1 MSLKPSTHGG
11 GAASAGFV
19 GFTAASG
26 PARVPPMLQIEDV
39 LRDRGSRY
47 AVSGGPVQ
55 GRAGAEAFL
64 AELKRTKKLAKATHN
79 TWACVFS
86 DVGPV
91 KNDDGEAGAG
101 AVILKMLERAGL
113 VDHIVVVTRWYGGVH
128 LGGDRFA
135 HVVSCT
141 RAYLEALEQK

>member
-1 MSLKPSTHGG
+1 
-11 GAASAGFV
+11 
-19 GFTAASG
+19 
-26 PARVPPMLQIEDV
+26 MLQIVDV

-55 GRAGAEAFL
+55 GRVGIEDFL
-64 AELKRTKKLAKATHN
+64 TEVKRAKKFAKATHN
-79 TWACVFS
+79 TWACVLS
-86 DVGPV
+86 DAGGV
-91 KNDDGEAGAG
+91 KGDDGEAGAG

-135 HVVSCT
+135 HVVTSV
-141 RAYLEALEQK
+141 RAYLAALG